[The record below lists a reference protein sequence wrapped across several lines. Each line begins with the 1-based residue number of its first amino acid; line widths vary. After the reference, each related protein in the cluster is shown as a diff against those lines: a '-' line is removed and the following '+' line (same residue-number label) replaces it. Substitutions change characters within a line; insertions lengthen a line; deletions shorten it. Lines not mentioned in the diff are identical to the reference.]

1 MFLGL
6 AHYFQASSTS
16 SSNDIFKKS
25 QTTSTTR
32 THAHTCK
39 TKKKNPQNKT
49 QKTSKLY
56 VFSGSVT
63 AVLFL
68 VIAMNSVK
76 EAFQNLVHH
85 PVENYN

>member
-32 THAHTCK
+32 THAHICK
-39 TKKKNPQNKT
+39 TKKKKT
-49 QKTSKLY
+49 PK
-56 VFSGSVT
+56 
-63 AVLFL
+63 
-68 VIAMNSVK
+68 
-76 EAFQNLVHH
+76 
-85 PVENYN
+85 